1 MADAATLRVLL
12 VPPVLVRDRTPEA
25 PTLVLVRPSSVP
37 RNEALDVSAE
47 FLAMYDPPELGA

>member
-1 MADAATLRVLL
+1 VTLKALA
-12 VPPVLVRDRTPEA
+12 VPALVRLRTPDA
-25 PTLVLVRPSSVP
+25 PVSELVRPSSVP